1 MIYRAEDTEKR
12 AAMQV
17 AELMAAAARTAPKG
31 CGIDNIEA
39 FIVDGVEKDRM
50 SEELRKIA
58 EETGEEWYARD
69 GRNLEASH
77 CVVILGVHMSPIQ
90 LSHCGDCGNPD
101 CAATIQ
107 LEGRCAFNLVDL
119 GIALGSAVSV
129 AANHRM
135 DNRVMW
141 SVGKAVKRLGFVSE
155 DVKVAYGIPLSI
167 SGKSPFFDRAIS
179 FKDEGEI

>member
-31 CGIDNIEA
+31 CGVDNIEVI
-39 FIVDGVEKDRM
+39 IVDGEEKSKLSADM
-50 SEELRKIA
+50 KKMA
-58 EETGEEWYARD
+58 EETGEHWYARD
-69 GRNLEASH
+69 GRNLEDSH

-90 LSHCGDCGNPD
+90 LSYCGECGNPD
-101 CAATIQ
+101 CATTIQ

-119 GIALGSAVSV
+119 GIALGSATSV
-129 AANHRM
+129 AANHRI
-135 DNRVMW
+135 DNRILW
-141 SVGKAVKRLGFVSE
+141 SAGKAAKRLGMLPE
-155 DVKVAYGIPLSI
+155 DVKVAFGIPLSI

-179 FKDEGEI
+179 FRDEGEI